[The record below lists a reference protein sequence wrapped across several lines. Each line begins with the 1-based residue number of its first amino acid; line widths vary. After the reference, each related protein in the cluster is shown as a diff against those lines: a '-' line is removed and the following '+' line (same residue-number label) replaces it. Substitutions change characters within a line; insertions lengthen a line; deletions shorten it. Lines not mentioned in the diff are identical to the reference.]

1 MALTQ
6 KADPQFSQPVRQIVS
21 MLIVLGLTAALA
33 VLIFPTVQQVF
44 MASPYLKIFIVFVFL
59 IGIGAC
65 FWQVFTLIKAV
76 SWIEGFAMDRPGH
89 EFTPPPRL
97 LAPLAAML
105 AGRTARR
112 SLTSTSTRSVLET
125 VATRIE
131 EQRDLTRYIIS
142 LLIFLGLLGTFYG
155 LATVVPAVVDTI
167 RSLAPQEGQDAMA
180 GFGRLMT
187 GLEGQLGGMGT
198 AFGSSLLGLSGS
210 LVVGL
215 LELFAS
221 NAQNRFYRELEEWLS
236 SITRIG
242 IAGVEPEEA
251 LTAANVLTVIGHT
264 TEQIDILRQAVEA
277 GSARTAETEARIA
290 ELLAVL
296 SEPKPEPVPV
306 DNALLAR
313 IADGQERVAGLLSVP
328 RPEPVPVDN
337 ALLARIAE
345 GQERVAGLLSV
356 PRPEPVPVDN
366 ALLARIAA
374 GQDRAADLLSVPRP
388 EPVPVDNALL
398 ARIAAGQERMAEL
411 MAAPKAEP
419 PAPVDNGLLLRIAQ
433 NQERMAEL
441 LAAGPRD
448 AAPAVDNGLLARIA
462 SGQDRLVSI
471 LESRDPEA
479 GGLDAETRLRLRSI
493 DTQLLRILEDLAAGR
508 QDLVTEIRQDI
519 AGLAEALRLI
529 ARRQ

>member
-1 MALTQ
+1 MALTP

-76 SWIEGFAMDRPGH
+76 SWIEGFAIDRPGH

-277 GSARTAETEARIA
+277 GSARTAETEARIGA
-290 ELLAVL
+290 LVALL

-313 IADGQERVAGLLSVP
+313 IADGQERVAALMAAP
-328 RPEPVPVDN
+328 RPEPV
-337 ALLARIAE
+337 A
-345 GQERVAGLLSV
+345 
-356 PRPEPVPVDN
+356 VDN

-398 ARIAAGQERMAEL
+398 ARIAAGQERMAEM
-411 MAAPKAEP
+411 MAAPRAEP

-448 AAPAVDNGLLARIA
+448 VAPGVDNGLLARIA

-529 ARRQ
+529 ARRP